1 MKNVHGLAW
10 FTDAM
15 VFCLGKL
22 NTSDSACIKIQ
33 KESLEKNDC
42 FITRNRTGQNNDQF
56 CQIFIAEVRRDVLCC
71 HWNIERIRSSSSLF
85 SCFQSNRSLSGYRS
99 VELVSNGHCFEEVTM
114 RCALKILGENGGSLF
129 AQHVS
134 YCWHCAAQKANI
146 QWNVTTIAWMH
157 VIFNGNDHWHQEF
170 HAIYG
175 CLR

>member
-22 NTSDSACIKIQ
+22 NTSYSACIKIQ

-71 HWNIERIRSSSSLF
+71 HQNIERIRSSSSLF

-99 VELVSNGHCFEEVTM
+99 VELVSNGHCFDEVTM
-114 RCALKILGENGGSLF
+114 RCALKILGKNGGSLF

-134 YCWHCAAQKANI
+134 YCWHCAAQKAEHSMECYNNSLDACNF
-146 QWNVTTIAWMH
+146 QW
-157 VIFNGNDHWHQEF
+157 Q
-170 HAIYG
+170 
-175 CLR
+175 